1 MRNQLKRL
9 LTPVVNHLLTE
20 KLPASA
26 APADP
31 RPAVYRRILETRPVP
46 MPAQSDLELHMLVS
60 ERDFLRSI
68 WALKS
73 FFHYS
78 GLPARL
84 VIQSDGSLTPA
95 SLDHYRVHF
104 PGCVIHADH
113 DHVVRDALAGHPLC
127 QFFLGHHVIS
137 KKLLHP
143 LLLSRAD
150 YLLIM
155 DSDILWFR
163 NSEAMADCVRDRLP
177 FYVDGG
183 TEAYARNRRF
193 METSLDLHPA
203 RNVNSGIIGYRRKA
217 FLDLPFIEDALH
229 KLADV
234 PRAQLLDSIGYV
246 DASIDI
252 NAEDVRA
259 TLCWWVMEQTI
270 YALLMGREHGH
281 RALRS
286 WAEWKPFHPVEET
299 HQFPNSQI
307 TRKTCL
313 IHYISDAT
321 DNQFFPVG
329 VEHLLRRGCL
339 NQWSSPASI
348 ATPPS
353 KNRP

>member
-1 MRNQLKRL
+1 MRSRTKRL
-9 LTPVVNHLLTE
+9 LTRVVNHLLTE

-46 MPAQSDLELHMLVS
+46 MPAQRDVELHMLVS
-60 ERDFLRSI
+60 ERDVLRSI

-78 GLPARL
+78 GIPVRL

-95 SLDHYRVHF
+95 SLDQYREHF

-113 DHVVRDALAGHPLC
+113 DHVVRDALVGHPLC
-127 QFFLGHHVIS
+127 QFFLGHHAIS

-163 NSEAMADCVRDRLP
+163 NSDAIADCVRDRVP

-183 TEAYARNRRF
+183 TEAYARNRRY
-193 METSLDLHPA
+193 METALDLHPA
-203 RNVNSGIIGYRRKA
+203 RNVNSGMIGYRRTA
-217 FLDLPFIEDALH
+217 FLDLPFIEGALR

-234 PRAQLLDSIGYV
+234 PRDQLLDSIGYV
-246 DASIDI
+246 DAYVDVH
-252 NAEDVRA
+252 AEDVRA

-270 YALLMGREHGH
+270 YALLMGRDQRH
-281 RALRS
+281 RSLRS
-286 WAEWKPFHPVEET
+286 WSRWRLFRGMEET
-299 HQFPNSQI
+299 HQFTNSPVMK
-307 TRKTCL
+307 KTAM
-313 IHYISDAT
+313 IHYISDAAH
-321 DNQFFPVG
+321 NRFFPVG

-339 NQWSSPASI
+339 NEWSRPGNI
-348 ATPPS
+348 ATAPRNS
-353 KNRP
+353 RP

>member
-1 MRNQLKRL
+1 MRSRTKRL
-9 LTPVVNHLLTE
+9 LTRVVNHLLTE

-46 MPAQSDLELHMLVS
+46 MPAQRDVELHMLVS
-60 ERDFLRSI
+60 ERDVLRSI

-78 GLPARL
+78 GIPVRL

-95 SLDHYRVHF
+95 SLDQYREHF

-113 DHVVRDALAGHPLC
+113 DHVVRDALVGHPLC
-127 QFFLGHHVIS
+127 QFFLGHHAIS

-143 LLLSRAD
+143 LLLSRAE

-163 NSEAMADCVRDRLP
+163 NSDAIADCVRDRVP
-177 FYVDGG
+177 FFVDGG
-183 TEAYARNRRF
+183 AEAYARNRRY

-203 RNVNSGIIGYRRKA
+203 RNVNSGMIGYRRTA
-217 FLDLPFIEDALH
+217 FLDLPFIEDALR

-234 PRAQLLDSIGYV
+234 PRDQLLDSIGYV
-246 DASIDI
+246 DAHVDI
-252 NAEDVRA
+252 HAEDVRA
-259 TLCWWVMEQTI
+259 TLCWWVMEQTT
-270 YALLMGREHGH
+270 YALLMGRDQRH
-281 RALRS
+281 RSLRS
-286 WAEWKPFHPVEET
+286 WSRWRLFRGMEET
-299 HQFPNSQI
+299 HQFTNSPVMK
-307 TRKTCL
+307 KTAM
-313 IHYISDAT
+313 IHYISDAAH
-321 DNQFFPVG
+321 NRFFPVG

-339 NQWSSPASI
+339 TEWSRPGNITTASRN
-348 ATPPS
+348 S
-353 KNRP
+353 RP